1 MAKPQGLLSPLER
14 QTYESFG
21 IAPRED
27 RLSVLPRYSKQ
38 AGLIAPQ
45 FIYDAA
51 KALAAPYTAAQGY
64 YLPPEEAVNVGMNMM
79 GGSAVGTAP
88 KGALRSG
95 FTGSIKPGAGWM
107 GKSVPNVEKLAK
119 NQDKFL
125 YHSDVAKNVNDLHY
139 GIDPQ
144 QGGSWIKELAQGAT
158 DNPKALLESQTPM
171 AWFSDKPEWVKM
183 KVARELN
190 KSVDKVTVE
199 DIKNHGHLAIIN
211 KKDPYLTDIWRVGN
225 EGLSEGS
232 YSKVQNLKGE
242 QVPAYQT
249 NMYQEGNYGNRL
261 EPFGVE
267 RNEWVSTQSVEPFLQ
282 LTGDDLVRY
291 LELTK
296 NLDAKKIKAKK

>member
-1 MAKPQGLLSPLER
+1 MAKPQGLLSPVER
-14 QTYESFG
+14 QTYEAFG
-21 IAPRED
+21 MLPDSE
-27 RLSVLPRYSKQ
+27 RLSILPRYSKTK
-38 AGLIAPQ
+38 GLLAPQ
-45 FIYDAA
+45 FLYDAA
-51 KALAAPYTAAQGY
+51 QAISSPATAAKGY
-64 YLPPEEAVNVGMNMM
+64 ELGPQEAFNVAMTAT
-79 GGSAVGTAP
+79 GGSSVGTAP
-88 KGALRSG
+88 RGALNMG
-95 FTGSIKPGAGWM
+95 IKAGSGWM
-107 GKSVPNVEKLAK
+107 GKATPNVEKLAK
-119 NQDKFL
+119 NKDKFL

-144 QGGSWIKELAQGAT
+144 QGGSWIKEIAQGAS

-190 KSVDKVTVE
+190 KPVDKVTVE

-225 EGLSEGS
+225 EGLSEGG

-242 QVPAYQT
+242 QIPAYQT

-296 NLDAKKIKAKK
+296 NLDAKKIKSKK